1 MPMTLSARQKSLYT
15 SKGPSGRN
23 GADPGE
29 GNGDEN
35 DASAISR
42 DQNINSVDG
51 TTETQHQK
59 HEGLWAIGL
68 TFHVPKCDR
77 RTFQEAVT
85 RTLMPRLIALHDGG
99 SIAAVLPF
107 HHRALKT
114 RGESEGASW
123 TDYWVLAVAR
133 EADLN
138 ETWKL
143 IAGEASH
150 LGLLRA
156 EILRPQPG
164 LQMYY
169 PRKTGLQ
176 QESHLW
182 HWIEYA
188 VSRPEAREA
197 YYQDQYRFSAPA
209 IRRFYDAAAVGRVI
223 GFEVAR
229 VLENRRA
236 LPEWDV
242 IHITGAMH
250 FLKIAWVLWSQMPV
264 FNSLA
269 RNVGHSSA
277 LDVVRS
283 WDAQR
288 EKYQVHAVQEPTYTL
303 QRTND
308 SSRVS
313 SLNG

>member
-1 MPMTLSARQKSLYT
+1 MPITLSARQKSLYP

-29 GNGDEN
+29 GNGEEN
-35 DASAISR
+35 DASTISR
-42 DQNINSVDG
+42 DQNINSVDD
-51 TTETQHQK
+51 TIETQHQE

-68 TFHVPKCDR
+68 TFHVPECDR
-77 RTFQEAVT
+77 RTFQEAVA
-85 RTLMPRLIALHDGG
+85 RTLMPRLIALHDSG

-114 RGESEGASW
+114 RGESEGTSW

-143 IAGEASH
+143 IAREASH
-150 LGLLRA
+150 PGLLRA

-164 LQMYY
+164 LQMFY
-169 PRKTGLQ
+169 PRKRGLQ
-176 QESHLW
+176 QESHL

-197 YYQDQYRFSAPA
+197 YYQNQYRFSAPA
-209 IRRFYDAAAVGRVI
+209 IRRFYEAAAVGRVI

-242 IHITGAMH
+242 IHITGPMH
-250 FLKIAWVLWSQMPV
+250 FLKIAWVLWCQMPV
-264 FNSLA
+264 FNGFT
-269 RNVGHSSA
+269 RDVGHSSA

-283 WDAQR
+283 WSAQR
-288 EKYQVHAVQEPTYTL
+288 EKYQVHAVQDPTYTL
-303 QRTND
+303 QLAND
-308 SSRVS
+308 SSLAS
-313 SLNG
+313 SPNG

>member
-1 MPMTLSARQKSLYT
+1 M
-15 SKGPSGRN
+15 
-23 GADPGE
+23 
-29 GNGDEN
+29 
-35 DASAISR
+35 
-42 DQNINSVDG
+42 NSVDG
-51 TTETQHQK
+51 TTETQRQEL
-59 HEGLWAIGL
+59 EGQWAIGL
-68 TFHVPKCDR
+68 TFDVPKCGR
-77 RTFQEAVT
+77 RTFQGAVA
-85 RTLMPRLIALHDGG
+85 RTLMPRLVALHDAGR
-99 SIAAVLPF
+99 IAAVLPF

-114 RGESEGASW
+114 RGGSEGTLW

-138 ETWKL
+138 ETWNL

-169 PRKTGLQ
+169 PRKRGLQ

-182 HWIEYA
+182 HWIQYA

-229 VLENRRA
+229 VLENCGA

-250 FLKIAWVLWSQMPV
+250 FIKIAWVLWSDMPV
-264 FNSLA
+264 FNSFA

-288 EKYQVHAVQEPTYTL
+288 EKYQIHAVQDRINTL
-303 QRTND
+303 QALNGL
-308 SSRVS
+308 SPVS
-313 SLNG
+313 SGNG